1 MVFVRVLRLMAT
13 MLSLTQKQSQQQKLT
28 PQQLQY
34 LKLLQLSAIAL
45 EQRVKEE
52 LELNPLLEEG
62 DVALAERDGA
72 EDGDRTESEI
82 DWDDMMPQGE
92 YEGYS
97 SRQQQKRDDDT
108 PDIPQRA
115 EESLLE
121 QLLTQLRMQSLTDDE
136 LALAEEILG
145 NIDAD
150 GYLRRDL
157 TEIVEDLNR
166 FIIETGLAHYAPSG
180 HPSHDA
186 FASYD
191 NVLGDQPFGRERLYG
206 ARTEDGEDSPETNAE
221 LPDEEHADAD
231 NGAMVVSGADSSLSS
246 IVKEE
251 VPEETVVQE
260 DKRTIADLSL
270 EEMAN
275 LPIEE
280 LALILERGTSRT
292 DSSGSAPSPT
302 ETVAPHTNG
311 VATAEPVQ
319 DETTDSGSEEA
330 ILPSPDDIF
339 SVEDAERLLHRI
351 QRLEPPGIGSRNLQE
366 SLRVQLEFQEEETPE
381 IILARRILSETF
393 HEFTM
398 KHFEKICRKL
408 ECDEDELRD
417 AIDVI
422 VSLNPKPGEGSVA
435 IVGGN
440 YVTPDFTILWQN
452 EEFVILPNDKFIPTL
467 RINAN
472 YQEMLGGRGKKQKQ
486 GIDRSTRK
494 FLREKLESAKWF
506 IASIHQ
512 RRQTMSKIMRAI
524 VELQIEFF
532 RDGPNHLKPM
542 IYKDVAERI
551 GMDISTVCRVVNG
564 KYVQTDYGVFELR
577 YFFSEALE
585 TVWGEEVS
593 NKVVKAKIKELI
605 EAENKSRPLSDEA
618 ISEQMKALGYN
629 VARRTVAKYREQ
641 MNISVARLRRS
652 L

>member
-1 MVFVRVLRLMAT
+1 MAT

-34 LKLLQLSAIAL
+34 LKLLQLSALAL

-52 LELNPLLEEG
+52 LELNPLLEESEG
-62 DVALAERDGA
+62 IDTAIADDERA
-72 EDGDRTESEI
+72 NESDSKESDI
-82 DWDDMMPQGE
+82 DWDELMPQGD

-97 SRQQQKRDDDT
+97 SSQQSKRDDDT
-108 PDIPQRA
+108 PDIPQPA

-121 QLLTQLRMQSLTDDE
+121 QLLTQLRMQSLTSDE
-136 LALAEEILG
+136 LAFAEEILG
-145 NIDAD
+145 NVDAD

-157 TEIVEDLNR
+157 AEIVDDMNR
-166 FIIETGLAHYAPSG
+166 FIIETGLANFAPPTLSS
-180 HPSHDA
+180 SHS
-186 FASYD
+186 FAPYD
-191 NVLGDQPFGRERLYG
+191 NVFVEQPFGRERLHG
-206 ARTEDGEDSPETNAE
+206 TRTEDSTESEENSKELLEEFTGAE
-221 LPDEEHADAD
+221 SEELELEEAEATQSSD
-231 NGAMVVSGADSSLSS
+231 NSNSGGGND
-246 IVKEE
+246 
-251 VPEETVVQE
+251 
-260 DKRTIADLSL
+260 RTIADLSL

-280 LALILERGTSRT
+280 LARILERGTATSASNSSST
-292 DSSGSAPSPT
+292 ATTASPALASQVNSNSSQSLSGPSLNGDVPADSLEGYAAESSLPT
-302 ETVAPHTNG
+302 
-311 VATAEPVQ
+311 
-319 DETTDSGSEEA
+319 
-330 ILPSPDDIF
+330 PDDIF
-339 SVEDAERLLHRI
+339 SVADAERLLYRI
-351 QRLEPPGIGSRNLQE
+351 QRLDPPGIGARDLQE
-366 SLRVQLEFQEEETPE
+366 CLSVQLEVLEQETSNVM
-381 IILARRILSETF
+381 LARRIVNETF
-393 HEFTM
+393 QEFTM

-408 ECDEDELRD
+408 ECTEDELRD
-417 AIDVI
+417 AIEVI
-422 VSLNPKPGEGSVA
+422 ISMNPKPGEGS
-435 IVGGN
+435 ISIIGGN
-440 YVTPDFTILWQN
+440 YVTPDFRVAWHG
-452 EEFVILPNDKFIPTL
+452 EEFVILPNDRFIPTL

-472 YQEMLGGRGKKQKQ
+472 YREMLGGRGKKPKN

-512 RRQTMSKIMRAI
+512 RRQTMLKIMRAI
-524 VELQIEFF
+524 VELQIAFF
-532 RDGPNHLKPM
+532 RHGPNQLKPM

-593 NKVVKAKIKELI
+593 NKVVKAKIKDMI
-605 EAENKSRPLSDEA
+605 DAEDKNRPLSDEA
-618 ISEQMKALGYN
+618 ISERMKELGYN

>member
-1 MVFVRVLRLMAT
+1 MVFVQVVRPMST

-52 LELNPLLEEG
+52 LELNPLLEESEG
-62 DVALAERDGA
+62 GEVVADGPEER
-72 EDGDRTESEI
+72 ESDI
-82 DWDDMMPQGE
+82 DWDEIMPQGE

-97 SRQQQKRDDDT
+97 SGQRTKNRDEDS
-108 PDIPQRA
+108 PDIPQPA
-115 EESLLE
+115 EESLLD
-121 QLLTQLRMQSLTDDE
+121 QLLIQLRMQSLTDDL

-157 TEIVEDLNR
+157 SEIVDDLNR
-166 FIIETGLAHYAPSG
+166 FLFETGNVSYPSPSLAAQHS
-180 HPSHDA
+180 

-191 NVLGDQPFGRERLYG
+191 DALGEQPFGRERLHIS
-206 ARTEDGEDSPETNAE
+206 RSEDASVHEGNGVDAAAEDIVAGMSA
-221 LPDEEHADAD
+221 DVVEED
-231 NGAMVVSGADSSLSS
+231 
-246 IVKEE
+246 IPEE
-251 VPEETVVQE
+251 VASEKQE
-260 DKRTIADLSL
+260 RTISDLSL

-280 LALILERGTSRT
+280 LARILERGTASPGNG
-292 DSSGSAPSPT
+292 SSGQNGADNGASGANVVDM
-302 ETVAPHTNG
+302 TVAGAAEIQEPDGYTPEALFT
-311 VATAEPVQ
+311 VA
-319 DETTDSGSEEA
+319 
-330 ILPSPDDIF
+330 
-339 SVEDAERLLHRI
+339 DAERLLYRI
-351 QRLEPPGIGSRNLQE
+351 QRLEPPGIGSRDLQE
-366 SLRVQLEFQEEETPE
+366 CLLVQLEVMEIDTPDVH
-381 IILARRILSETF
+381 LAYRIVKDAF

-408 ECDEDELRD
+408 ECSEDELRD
-417 AIDVI
+417 AIEVI
-422 VSLNPKPGEGSVA
+422 VSLNPKPGEGSITIA
-435 IVGGN
+435 GGN
-440 YVTPDFTILWQN
+440 YVTPDFQVVWHG
-452 EEFVILPNDKFIPTL
+452 EEFVIVPNDRFIPTL

-472 YQEMLGGRGKKQKQ
+472 YREMLSGRGKKKKE

-512 RRQTMSKIMRAI
+512 RRQTMLKIMRAI
-524 VELQIEFF
+524 VELQIDFF
-532 RDGPNHLKPM
+532 RHGPNHLKPM
-542 IYKDVAERI
+542 IYKDIAERI

-593 NKVVKAKIKELI
+593 NKVVKSKIKDLI
-605 EAENKSRPLSDEA
+605 DAEDKNRPLSDEA
-618 ISEQMKALGYN
+618 ISERMKEQGYN